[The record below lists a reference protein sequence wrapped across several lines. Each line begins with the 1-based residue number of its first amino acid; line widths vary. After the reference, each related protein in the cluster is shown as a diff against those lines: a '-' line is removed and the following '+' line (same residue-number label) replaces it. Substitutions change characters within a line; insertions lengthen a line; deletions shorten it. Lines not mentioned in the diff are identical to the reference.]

1 MSNSDSYDVIVVGAG
16 LTGALIASTLAEEG
30 LHVVVLEAATS
41 LGGTVKRQPG
51 LALLGTPEPFTQ
63 LVERQGDDLA
73 HTIWELT
80 SENLVRLEILLDRV
94 GVPATRIGSLRL
106 AADGEQST
114 AFRDSAAQ
122 LERYGYKVGL
132 EDDSRYG
139 DQVAIRTSDDLFFT
153 PYDFISKLLD
163 HENII
168 LELDAEVQK
177 AKRRTD
183 DGIAIFAHHR
193 YLWADKVVFA
203 NGLHATRLDPGL
215 ANTLHAACVH
225 TIVFENTNGLA
236 LPLILDNGRIL
247 FIPDGERAYLTGW
260 DAQETEILWRLTAVA
275 NQLCPDALVHE
286 RYTTW
291 LARSDD
297 LLPIVGKLPADEG
310 LYAIG
315 GLGPFGLSLALVAAD
330 ELAELILYDRQPE
343 LFALD
348 RFDK

>member
-41 LGGTVKRQPG
+41 LGGTVRRQPG

-63 LVERQGDDLA
+63 LMDRQGEELA

-80 SENLVRLEILLDRV
+80 SENLVRLEILLDRA
-94 GVPATRIGSLRL
+94 GVPAERIGSLRL
-106 AADGEQST
+106 AADAEQSA

-122 LERYGYKVGL
+122 LEQYGYAVGL

-139 DQVAIRTSDDLFFT
+139 SQVAIRTSDDLLFA
-153 PYDFISKLLD
+153 PYPLIGKLLE

-183 DGIAIFAHHR
+183 DGLAIYAHHR
-193 YLWADKVVFA
+193 YLWADKVIFA
-203 NGLHATRLDPGL
+203 NGIHATRLDPGL
-215 ANTLHAACVH
+215 SDTLRPTCVH
-225 TIVFENTNGLA
+225 TIVFENTKTLA
-236 LPLILDNGRIL
+236 LPLVLDSGRVFFL
-247 FIPDGERAYLTGW
+247 PDGDRAYLTGW
-260 DAQETEILWRLTAVA
+260 DAQETDVFWRLTAVA
-275 NQLCPDALVHE
+275 NQLCPGAIVHE

-291 LARSDD
+291 VARSDD
-297 LLPIVGKLPADEG
+297 LLPIVGRLPADKD

-315 GLGPFGLSLALVAAD
+315 GLGPFGLSLALIAAD
-330 ELAELILYDRQPE
+330 ELAELVLYDREPE
-343 LFALD
+343 LFAFD
-348 RFDK
+348 RFR